1 MTIPQPPRSVLVVD
15 DVPDM
20 STSLGLLLAGLGF
33 SVRTALS
40 GEQALCLIQDD
51 PPDAVISDIEM
62 PGIGGIGLAQAIRG
76 GVSNN
81 ALLIGISGSS
91 QSLREAADL
100 FDHTLLKPVSIEAL
114 EELLP
119 RDDWKI

>member
-1 MTIPQPPRSVLVVD
+1 MTIPPPPRSVLVVD

-40 GEQALCLIQDD
+40 GEQALCLIRDD

-62 PGIGGIGLAQAIRG
+62 PGIGGIGLAQAIKRD
-76 GVSNN
+76 SSIN
-81 ALLIGISGSS
+81 ALLIGISSS
-91 QSLREAADL
+91 AQSLRDAADL

-119 RDDWKI
+119 HEDWNI

>member
-15 DVPDM
+15 DLPDM

-33 SVRTALS
+33 RVRTALS

-51 PPDAVISDIEM
+51 PPGAVVSDIDM

-76 GVSNN
+76 DLSLNV
-81 ALLIGISGSS
+81 LLIGISGST
-91 QSLREAADL
+91 QSLRDAADL

-119 RDDWKI
+119 HGD